1 MTETEFLT
9 IKKAALQR
17 CFRRMNPQQF
27 EAVTT
32 VNGPVLVLAGAGSGK
47 TTVIVNRIANM
58 VLFGDTA
65 ETFTPI
71 PTEAELAKLRDYI
84 DGGSLTMGELQDM
97 IASRPIRPWQILAIT
112 FTNKAAGE
120 LKARLAETLGDAAQD
135 IHASTFHS
143 ACVRILR
150 TCIDR
155 IGYEKSFTIYD
166 SDDSLRVMKQC
177 MKDLDV
183 SEKKFPPKSMLSAI
197 SHAKDRMISPEEFAL
212 DAGTDYWKSVTAR
225 LYKAYQSRLHDAQ
238 AVDFDDLIA
247 LTVRVFEECPDVLEK
262 YRNKFCYLMVDEYQD
277 TNYAQ
282 YRLVSLLAGEHHNL
296 CVVGDDDQSIYRFR
310 GATIENILQ
319 FEEQFPGCKTIRLEE
334 NYRSTQHILDAANAV
349 ISNNKGRK
357 EKKLWTAAG
366 DGDKV
371 TLLKVSQE
379 KDEGQFI
386 ADTVE
391 AAVKNGASYTDFAV
405 LYRMNALSNSIERA
419 LLRNKI
425 PYRVYGGVRF
435 QDRKEIKDVTSYLC
449 VLQNPNDTVRFERIV
464 NTPKRGIGDSTVAT
478 IVSIARDLHMTP
490 LEVMRNCQDFPALSR
505 RTAPLLSFAGM
516 MEELSELAETGTLEE
531 LFDAV
536 LDKTG
541 YKLMLIAQG
550 DEGEARLENVEEL
563 RSNIVEYMKE
573 SAEPSLEGFLEENAL
588 YTDADRADTE
598 ECVSLMTMHSAKGL
612 EFDTVFAVGMEQG
625 IFPSMRSFDS
635 QEDMEEERRL
645 AYVAIT
651 RAKRHLYLIHCQ
663 TRMLFG
669 NYNHNPLSRF
679 VREIPESRIAVVDNT
694 MQQMREMPAEISA
707 SSGLSYLKKAQAD
720 AVRAKAQAQVNAAAP
735 AMQFAAGERILSPVF
750 GEGTILSVT
759 PMGNDSML
767 EVAFDRVGT
776 KKIMAK
782 YQKIRKL

>member
-1 MTETEFLT
+1 MTEHEFLT
-9 IKKAALQR
+9 MKKAALRR

-27 EAVTT
+27 EAVIT
-32 VNGPVLVLAGAGSGK
+32 VGGPVLVLAGAGSGK

-58 VLFGDTA
+58 VLFGDTV
-65 ETFTPI
+65 ETLTPV
-71 PTEAELAKLRDYI
+71 PTAQELARLQNYI
-84 DGGSLTMGELQDM
+84 DGGELSMGELQDM
-97 IASRPIRPWQILAIT
+97 IASRPIQPWQILAIT

-120 LKARLAETLGDAAQD
+120 LKARLTDTLGDAAMD

-177 MKDLDV
+177 MKELDV
-183 SEKKFPPKSMLSAI
+183 SEKKFPPKSMLASI
-197 SHAKDRMISPEEFAL
+197 SHAKDRMISPAEFAL
-212 DAGTDYWKSVTAR
+212 DAGNDYWKMVTAK
-225 LYKAYQSRLHDAQ
+225 LYKAYQSRLQDAQ
-238 AVDFDDLIA
+238 AVDFDDLIC

-262 YRNKFCYLMVDEYQD
+262 YRRKFRYLMVDEYQD

-349 ISNNKGRK
+349 IRNNKSRK

-366 DGDKV
+366 EGDKV
-371 TLLKVSQE
+371 TLLTVGQE

-391 AAVKNGASYTDFAV
+391 DCVKNGASYTDFAV

-419 LLRNKI
+419 LMRNKI

-464 NTPKRGIGDSTVAT
+464 NTPKRGIGDSTIAT
-478 IVSIARDLHMTP
+478 ILNIARDLHMTP
-490 LEVMRNCQDFPALSR
+490 LEVMKNCQDFPALSR
-505 RTAPLLSFAGM
+505 RTAPLLSFARM
-516 MEELSELAETGTLEE
+516 MEELSELAETATLEA

-536 LDKTG
+536 LEKSG
-541 YKLMLIAQG
+541 YKLMLIGLG
-550 DEGEARLENVEEL
+550 DEGEMRLENVEEL

-573 SAEPSLEGFLEENAL
+573 SAEPTLEGFLEENAL

-612 EFDTVFAVGMEQG
+612 EFDTVFAIGMEQG
-625 IFPSMRSFDS
+625 IFPSQRSFDS

-645 AYVAIT
+645 AYVTIT
-651 RAKRHLYLIHCQ
+651 RAKRHLYLMQC
-663 TRMLFG
+663 RNRLLFG
-669 NYNHNPLSRF
+669 SYKQNPLSRF
-679 VREIPESRIAVVDNT
+679 VREIPEAQLTVDDRSGHS
-694 MQQMREMPAEISA
+694 MREMPAEISA
-707 SSGLSYLKKAQAD
+707 ASGLTYLKKAQAD
-720 AVRAKAQAQVNAAAP
+720 AARARAQAQESAASP
-735 AMQFAAGERILSPVF
+735 TVQYFVGERILSSVF

-759 PMGNDSML
+759 PMGNDSLM

-782 YQKIRKL
+782 YQKLKKI

>member
-1 MTETEFLT
+1 MTELDFMNL
-9 IKKAALQR
+9 KKAALQR
-17 CFRRMNPQQF
+17 CFRRMNPQQL

-32 VNGPVLVLAGAGSGK
+32 VSGPVLVLAGAGSGK

-58 VLFGDTA
+58 VLFGDTLSNP
-65 ETFTPI
+65 TPV
-71 PTEAELAKLRDYI
+71 PSEAQLRKLQDYI
-84 DGGSLTMGELQDM
+84 DGGDLTMGELQDM
-97 IASRPIRPWQILAIT
+97 IADRPIQPWQILAIT

-120 LKARLAETLGDAAQD
+120 LKARLAETLGDAALD

-166 SDDSLRVMKQC
+166 SDDCLRVMKKC
-177 MKDLDV
+177 MQELDI
-183 SEKKFPPKSMLSAI
+183 SEKKFPPRSMLSAI
-197 SHAKDRMISPEEFAL
+197 SSAKDKMISPEAYAAQ
-212 DAGTDYWKSVTAR
+212 AGHDYWKAVTAK
-225 LYKAYQSRLHDAQ
+225 LYKAYQNRLQTAQ
-238 AVDFDDLIA
+238 AVDFDDLIS

-262 YRNKFCYLMVDEYQD
+262 YRRKFRYLMVDEYQD

-282 YRLVSLLAGEHHNL
+282 YRLVSLLAQEHRNL

-349 ISNNKGRK
+349 ISHNQSRK

-391 AAVKNGASYTDFAV
+391 EAVKNGASYTDFAV

-419 LLRNKI
+419 MMRNKI

-449 VLQNPNDTVRFERIV
+449 VIQNPNDLVRFERIV
-464 NTPKRGIGDSTVAT
+464 NMPKRSIGEATVSTILA
-478 IVSIARDLHMTP
+478 IAQDLHMTP
-490 LEVMRNCQDFPALSR
+490 IEVMRNAADFPALKR
-505 RTAPLLSFAGM
+505 PLPLQRFAAM
-516 MEELSELAETGTLEE
+516 MDAFTELAETATLEA

-536 LDKTG
+536 LDQSG
-541 YKLMLIAQG
+541 YRQMLVLQG

-573 SAEPSLEGFLEENAL
+573 SAEPTLEGFLEENAL
-588 YTDADRADTE
+588 YTDADRTE
-598 ECVSLMTMHSAKGL
+598 DGETVSLMTMHAAKGL

-625 IFPSMRSFDS
+625 IFPSQRSFDS

-645 AYVAIT
+645 AYVTIT
-651 RAKRHLYLIHCQ
+651 RAKRHLYLIQCQ
-663 TRMLFG
+663 NRLLFG
-669 NYNHNPLSRF
+669 SYKQNPLSRF
-679 VREIPESRIAVVDNT
+679 VREIPETLVEADDRTV
-694 MQQMREMPAEISA
+694 QQLREMPAEVKTN
-707 SSGLSYLKKAQAD
+707 SGLAYLKKAQAD
-720 AVRAKAQAQVNAAAP
+720 AARARAQQQAP
-735 AMQFAAGERILSPVF
+735 ASAMQFSVGERILSPVF
-750 GEGTILSVT
+750 GEGTILSLE
-759 PMGNDSML
+759 PMPGNDYLM

-776 KKIMAK
+776 KKIMSK
-782 YQKIRKL
+782 YQKIRKI